1 MVVLSLFYP
10 NQSSG
15 QFDEDYYV
23 NRHVPLVRERWGPM
37 GLTDIRLLRG
47 IGTPDGALAPYRV
60 VALVTFDSAEAL
72 SQALDSHRD
81 EIFASIPRYTDIEPV
96 IQISEALA

>member
-10 NQSSG
+10 NQFSG
-15 QFDEDYYV
+15 HTPEDYDV
-23 NRHVPLVRERWGPM
+23 NRHVPLVRERWAPM

-47 IGTPDGALAPYRV
+47 IGTPNGASAPYRV

-72 SQALDSHRD
+72 SQALGSHGD
-81 EIFASIPRYTDIEPV
+81 EIFASIRRYTDIEPV